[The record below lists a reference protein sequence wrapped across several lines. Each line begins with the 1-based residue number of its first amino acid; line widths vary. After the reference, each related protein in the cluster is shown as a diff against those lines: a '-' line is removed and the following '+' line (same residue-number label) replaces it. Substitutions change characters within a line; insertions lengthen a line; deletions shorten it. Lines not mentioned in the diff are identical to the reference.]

1 MKSNSQT
8 KIFSLE
14 KAVVLKLSDYIVFS
28 KFRLSLLVVFSAA
41 IVYLLASESFNYA
54 DFLYLITG
62 GFLVTAS
69 SNGFNQIIE
78 RDFDKM
84 MQRTHLRPLVTGRM
98 SLPEAYLVASLF
110 GVVGITILWFRLNP
124 LCGILGAMALFL
136 YVLLYTPLKRISPI
150 SVFVG
155 AFPGSIPPMI
165 GWVAATGKFGVE
177 PGLLFLVQFAWQ
189 FPHFWS
195 IAWKL
200 DADYS
205 LAGFKML
212 PSIKGKNKAS
222 ALIILIT
229 TLSVIPAGL
238 LPFIFNI
245 SGIYYLIFSII
256 LVALLILNSVL
267 LFIYLK
273 EKYATRLMFFS
284 FLYLPL
290 LFIIMYLD
298 KL

>member
-8 KIFSLE
+8 KNFSLE
-14 KAVVLKLSDYIVFS
+14 KVVVLKLTDYLVFS
-28 KFRLSLLVVFSAA
+28 KFRLSMLVVFSAA
-41 IVYLLASESFNYA
+41 IVYLLAAESFNYA

-62 GFLVTAS
+62 GFFVTAS

-78 RDFDKM
+78 RDFDKL
-84 MQRTHLRPLVTGRM
+84 MQRTQHRPLVTGRM

-110 GVVGITILWFRLNP
+110 GVLGITLLWFRLNP

-136 YVLLYTPLKRISPI
+136 YVLLYTPLKRISPV

-222 ALIILIT
+222 AFVVLVT
-229 TLSVIPAGL
+229 TLLVIPAGL

-245 SGIYYLIFSII
+245 SGTYYLIFS
-256 LVALLILNSVL
+256 LVLGALLILNSIL

-290 LFIIMYLD
+290 IFITMYLD